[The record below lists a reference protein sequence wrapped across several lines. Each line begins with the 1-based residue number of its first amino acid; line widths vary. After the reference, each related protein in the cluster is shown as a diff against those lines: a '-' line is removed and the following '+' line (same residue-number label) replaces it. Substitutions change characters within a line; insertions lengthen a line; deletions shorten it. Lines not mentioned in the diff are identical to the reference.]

1 MRLLEGW
8 YPGLGEVEAIR
19 RMSPGVQEFLADAAS
34 ESPDF
39 IPDYLLG
46 IIDEYECPN
55 DKILHDLSLAIY
67 HLNCQDLGL
76 AGYGDDFGLGNLG
89 FSLKSIKKSIKKVA
103 KKVIAPVK
111 KVIEK
116 ITPKPLLNIQKKIA
130 AGITKVNKA
139 VTKVQEK
146 VEHVSGKIGDK
157 YGNVIIPVVGAALA
171 IFTGGASVAA
181 AAALTAANTAR
192 QKKRAADK
200 AKKAGKAEAG
210 ALAADAAAADAETM
224 RQVDAFYA
232 QNQQWFIT
240 NLGVTPD
247 QWARLTLQQKIDMIN
262 RGATGQPSTG
272 ATGGSSAGSSA
283 GGGGYTPPAGGS
295 MPSPGGGSGT
305 PGGGG
310 GGGGGG
316 SGMEYPSGDGGAP
329 AGGPKVATAS
339 MFSGPMLPMLAA
351 GVALALVFG
360 KPVPGRKTK
369 RNPGRRRRRVA

>member
-19 RMSPGVQEFLADAAS
+19 RMSPAVQEFVADAS
-34 ESPDF
+34 RECPDF

-46 IIDEYECPN
+46 ILDEYECPN

-76 AGYGDDFGLGNLG
+76 AGYGDDLGLGNLG
-89 FSLKSIKKSIKKVA
+89 FSLKSIKKSISKVA
-103 KKVIAPVK
+103 KKVIAPIK

-116 ITPKPLLNIQKKIA
+116 ITPKPILNIEKKVA
-130 AGITKVNKA
+130 KAITSVNKA

-146 VEHVSGKIGDK
+146 VEHVAGKIGDK
-157 YGNVIIPVVGAALA
+157 YGNVIIQAAGAVLA
-171 IFTGGASVAA
+171 PFTGGASLAA
-181 AAALTAANTAR
+181 AAALTAAHTAY
-192 QKKRAADK
+192 QKKRAADAAK
-200 AKKAGKAEAG
+200 AAGKKEA
-210 ALAADAAAADAETM
+210 AAMTADADAANAETM

-283 GGGGYTPPAGGS
+283 GGGFTPPAGGS
-295 MPSPGGGSGT
+295 MPSSGGGSGT

-310 GGGGGG
+310 GGGGD
-316 SGMEYPSGDGGAP
+316 SGMEYPSSGAQ
-329 AGGPKVATAS
+329 GQQVATSS
-339 MFSGPMLPMLAA
+339 MFSGPILPMLAA